1 MHFSATNV
9 FSSRKLPVFSKRQ
22 KGSHKGNFGWCPR
35 RRRRRSFRK
44 CGVLCC
50 VKKSMCQS
58 WLQEVAQ
65 SFALNLCAVVVVVV
79 ARGLAY
85 VRSSPYHCKA
95 TENCHCLATAHRH
108 RRKKDEKKVRR
119 ESQERSTRRLSS
131 LPLLRSTSSSKTP
144 SLKSKIMQWDHE
156 CAASSLVSWC
166 WMLQRISLVWKAW
179 FAKEEERKQK

>member
-1 MHFSATNV
+1 MIPTACAHIWGFCNFFHVHTERLFTIAAGYIVLRIVTTESLSSHSMHFSATNV

-65 SFALNLCAVVVVVV
+65 SFALNLCAVVFVVV

-85 VRSSPYHCKA
+85 VRSSPYHC
-95 TENCHCLATAHRH
+95 TLYSHR
-108 RRKKDEKKVRR
+108 K
-119 ESQERSTRRLSS
+119 
-131 LPLLRSTSSSKTP
+131 LPLSRYCTSSSKKKRWK
-144 SLKSKIMQWDHE
+144 KSK
-156 CAASSLVSWC
+156 
-166 WMLQRISLVWKAW
+166 
-179 FAKEEERKQK
+179 ERKPRKVDSSIVESAIVEVHLLE